1 MLNAAGLT
9 LIGIG
14 WFALMNSF
22 LRPSDPWMFLL
33 GIVLLIGGAVIRP

>member
-22 LRPSDPWMFLL
+22 LRPPDPWMALL
-33 GIVLLIGGAVIRP
+33 GAILLIVGAVVRP